1 MTAMFKHRL
10 IQDLE
15 PGFELCE
22 ICFGVYGEESCFL
35 VDSSHACALCD
46 FDACCTRC
54 VHSWRSQPMR
64 NENGRK
70 VGPGV
75 PVCALCMT
83 QAMLEAEAAYMT
95 RHFRIA
101 ALAYMDCEEID

>member
-1 MTAMFKHRL
+1 
-10 IQDLE
+10 
-15 PGFELCE
+15 
-22 ICFGVYGEESCFL
+22 
-35 VDSSHACALCD
+35 
-46 FDACCTRC
+46 
-54 VHSWRSQPMR
+54 MR